1 MIYGWFFFF
10 NDTATTEIY
19 TLSLHDALP
28 IFLDIWQDQAEEL
41 IVENGEAV
49 GVRTMWGVEFRAKSV
64 VVTAGTILNGF
75 MHIRRK
81 MGEGGGCFLPA
92 AHQISA
98 RIAPHRI
105 SGLRMKKGT
114 PRRID
119 KSSGHFLLMGGEHRA

>member
-64 VVTAGTILNGF
+64 VVTAGPLLNGLVADG
-75 MHIRRK
+75 RK
-81 MGEGGGCFLPA
+81 TGGGGRRFLRAVPQLQHRKA
-92 AHQISA
+92 TPPHQRCHLA
-98 RIAPHRI
+98 N
-105 SGLRMKKGT
+105 
-114 PRRID
+114 
-119 KSSGHFLLMGGEHRA
+119 GHPGRHVQKR

>member
-64 VVTAGTILNGF
+64 VVTAGTFLNGLLD
-75 MHIRRK
+75 IGRK
-81 MGEGGGCFLPA
+81 KGGGGGRSWA
-92 AHQISA
+92 AGHHFCEG
-98 RIAPHRI
+98 RDPP
-105 SGLRMKKGT
+105 GNKGFPMKAGT
-114 PRRID
+114 TGRNDKRRR
-119 KSSGHFLLMGGEHRA
+119 G